1 MSERQI
7 SLNFATKSR
16 RRQTL
21 PPFVYALPAI
31 FSTQTVM
38 IDKSLIFDTVSRVIA
53 NTDAFIVDVKVSPDN
68 RIEVLIDSPSGVDI
82 DTCVAITR
90 AIEADFDR
98 DTEDYEL
105 EVGSAGLT
113 APYTVKQQYEKNIG
127 NNVTVITRDGR
138 KLRGVL
144 TEVGEG
150 QWPDFKFVITVTEK
164 MKIEGKKRPELV
176 ERPIE
181 LTPAM
186 VKSAVTDIDFK

>member
-1 MSERQI
+1 
-7 SLNFATKSR
+7 
-16 RRQTL
+16 
-21 PPFVYALPAI
+21 
-31 FSTQTVM
+31 M
-38 IDKSLIFDTVSRVIA
+38 IDKSLISDTVSRAIA

-68 RIEVLIDSPSGVDI
+68 RIEVLIDSQSGVDI

-98 DTEDYEL
+98 DTEDYDL

-127 NNVTVITRDGR
+127 NDVTVITRDGR

-164 MKIEGKKRPELV
+164 MKVEGKKRPELV

-186 VKSAVTDIDFK
+186 VKSAVTDIDFR

>member
-1 MSERQI
+1 
-7 SLNFATKSR
+7 
-16 RRQTL
+16 
-21 PPFVYALPAI
+21 
-31 FSTQTVM
+31 M

-90 AIEADFDR
+90 AIEADFDH
-98 DTEDYEL
+98 DAEDYEL
-105 EVGSAGLT
+105 EVGSAGIT

-127 NNVTVITRDGR
+127 NDVTVITRDGR

-150 QWPDFKFVITVTEK
+150 EWPDFKFVLTVTEK
-164 MKIEGKKRPELV
+164 MKVEGKKRPELV
-176 ERPIE
+176 ERPVE

>member
-21 PPFVYALPAI
+21 PPFVYTLPAI
-31 FSTQTVM
+31 FRKNRIM
-38 IDKSLIFDTVSRVIA
+38 IDKSLIFDTVSRAIA

-68 RIEVLIDSPSGVDI
+68 RIEVLIDSQTGVDI

-98 DTEDYEL
+98 DTEDYDL

-127 NNVTVITRDGR
+127 NDVTVITRDGR

-150 QWPDFKFVITVTEK
+150 EWPDFKFVLTVTEK
-164 MKIEGKKRPELV
+164 MKVEGKKRPELV